1 MSYSVPPNIK
11 IDPIRLTQDS
21 VRCASVTPLDNGAL
35 QVLASPLRDMGFD
48 VYELRFEEA
57 GTDTIDNF
65 FARLGKGGKHL
76 CYLGHT
82 DVVPAGRESDWTYPP
97 FEPVIDNGILYGR
110 GTADMKGGNAAFVA
124 AVSEFL
130 LERPDFSDSISLLIT
145 GDEEAKSINGT
156 AKVIE
161 WMKHNNHMPDVA
173 LVGEPSNFSKMGEV
187 VRVGR
192 RGSLTGH
199 IVVEGKQGHS
209 AYPERADNPIPKL
222 IKLLSILEDEIL
234 DAGSSDFIPSKL
246 VITTVDVGNTASN
259 VIPARAEARFNIR
272 FNSHWTAA
280 SLGDYL
286 RALLDK
292 ADIVYTMTTRST
304 AQSFVTENHLW
315 RDLVCQ
321 SIEKISGQYP
331 KADTGGGT
339 SDARFIAPY
348 CPVVEYGLIN
358 ATIHQV
364 DEHVR
369 VDDVYTLTQTYLEIL
384 RRYFSGK

>member
-1 MSYSVPPNIK
+1 MSYSVPPK
-11 IDPIRLTQDS
+11 FTIDPVTLTQDS
-21 VRCASVTPLDNGAL
+21 IRCASVTPLDNGAL
-35 QVLASPLRDMGFD
+35 EVLASPLRNMGFK
-48 VYELRFEEA
+48 VHPLRFEEEGA
-57 GTDTIDNF
+57 DPIDNF
-65 FARLGKGGKHL
+65 FARLGTTGKHL

-110 GTADMKGGNAAFVA
+110 GSADMKGGNAAFVA
-124 AVSEFL
+124 AVAQFL
-130 LERPDFSDSISLLIT
+130 NEYPDFSDSISLLIT

-161 WMKHNNHMPDVA
+161 WMKHNHHMPDVA

-222 IKLLSILEDEIL
+222 IKLLSILEDEVL
-234 DAGSSDFIPSKL
+234 DTGSSDFIPSKL
-246 VITTVDVGNTASN
+246 VITSVDVGNTASN
-259 VIPARAEARFNIR
+259 VIPARAEARFNVR
-272 FNSHWTAA
+272 FNNHWTAA
-280 SLGDYL
+280 TLDEHL
-286 RALLDK
+286 RGILDK
-292 ADIVYTMTTRST
+292 ADMPYIMTTRST
-304 AQSFVTENHLW
+304 AQSFVTANHPW
-315 RDLVCQ
+315 RDIVCQ
-321 SIEKISGQYP
+321 SIEQVSGRYP
-331 KADTGGGT
+331 QADTGGGT

-369 VDDVYTLTQTYLEIL
+369 IEDIYTLTRTYLEIL
-384 RRYFSGK
+384 KRFFGRS